1 MLPWRERNGEFSWF
15 KALVFAAALAPA
27 VWLAWRA
34 GLGDLGPRPWTEAIH
49 RSGDWA
55 LRFLL
60 LSLAVTPV
68 RLVFRWGRVMTV
80 RRMLG
85 LTALGYALLHLAL
98 YVGDMGADLPKVAA
112 EIALRVYLTIG
123 FAVVVGLAVLGATS
137 PDAAVRRLG
146 GRRWRA
152 LHRAVYP
159 LAALGVLHFFMQ
171 SKLEIGEAALMAG
184 ALVWLLAIRVWPW
197 RGAWGLAALAPLAA
211 AAAALI
217 EATWISLKAG
227 APLALVLAANIDP
240 DLAPRPS
247 LWVLAAGLAV
257 AGLAALLS
265 RPAMSSPGAPRR
277 GAVLRPT
284 H

>member
-1 MLPWRERNGEFSWF
+1 MYPWRDRNGEFSWF

-34 GLGDLGPRPWTEAIH
+34 GWGDLGPRPWTEAIH

-60 LSLAVTPV
+60 LSLAVTPL

-80 RRMLG
+80 RRLLG

-98 YVGDMGADLPKVAA
+98 YVGDMGADLPKVAT

-123 FAVVVGLAVLGATS
+123 FVVVVGLTVLGATS

-152 LHRAVYP
+152 L
-159 LAALGVLHFFMQ
+159 
-171 SKLEIGEAALMAG
+171 
-184 ALVWLLAIRVWPW
+184 
-197 RGAWGLAALAPLAA
+197 
-211 AAAALI
+211 
-217 EATWISLKAG
+217 
-227 APLALVLAANIDP
+227 
-240 DLAPRPS
+240 
-247 LWVLAAGLAV
+247 
-257 AGLAALLS
+257 
-265 RPAMSSPGAPRR
+265 
-277 GAVLRPT
+277 
-284 H
+284 

>member
-1 MLPWRERNGEFSWF
+1 MLPWRGRNGEFSWF

-34 GLGDLGPRPWTEAIH
+34 GWGDLGPRPWTEAIH

-112 EIALRVYLTIG
+112 EIALRIYLTVG
-123 FAVVVGLAVLGATS
+123 FAVIVGLTVLGATS
-137 PDAAVRRLG
+137 PDAMVRRLG

-159 LAALGVLHFFMQ
+159 LAILGVLHFFMQ
-171 SKLEIGEAALMAG
+171 SKLEVGEAALMAG
-184 ALVWLLAIRVWPW
+184 ALVWLLAVRVWPQ
-197 RGAWGLAALAPLAA
+197 RGGWGLAMLAPLVAGA
-211 AAAALI
+211 TTLM

-227 APLALVLAANIDP
+227 APMALILAANIDP

-247 LWVLAAGLAV
+247 LWILAAGLAV
-257 AGLAALLS
+257 AGLAAL
-265 RPAMSSPGAPRR
+265 SSPRSPIAPPGAT
-277 GAVLRPT
+277 VLRPT